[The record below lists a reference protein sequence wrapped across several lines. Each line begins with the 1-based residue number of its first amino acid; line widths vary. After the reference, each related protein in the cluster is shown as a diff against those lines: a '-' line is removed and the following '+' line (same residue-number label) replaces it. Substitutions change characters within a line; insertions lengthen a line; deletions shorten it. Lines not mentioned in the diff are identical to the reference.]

1 MFSRTCQYALQAVLY
16 IALHTRN
23 KGGKMIGLKEISA
36 SQDIPLHFLS
46 KILQILVKY
55 KILTSTKG
63 PSGGFALNMS
73 ADNLTLLEIVQV
85 IDGLDI
91 FDRCGIG
98 MKICSDKA
106 PCPIHTDYKIV
117 KNKIRSLL
125 EKKTLSE
132 LCEDVQRGKSIV
144 TYVKD

>member
-23 KGGKMIGLKEISA
+23 NGGRMIGLKEISA

-46 KILQILVKY
+46 KILQILVKN

-63 PSGGFALNMS
+63 PSGGFALNIS
-73 ADNLTLLEIVQV
+73 SDNLTLLEIVQV

-106 PCPIHTDYKIV
+106 PCPIHQDYKIV